1 MRDAGIQ
8 QIVEVLPEHF
18 MRLMRNWVRAK
29 SGGMG
34 FAISGAYS
42 GIAPDT
48 FDGPSMPILLGEAAD
63 VDRALERVPLRERAA
78 VMVFWQFEGRS
89 LPWFGRRLG
98 LDYRTAQTRIMAGHN
113 LVQRELRT
121 LAEATARLAEANR
134 QAALDSGA
142 FVGLSS
148 RM

>member
-8 QIVEVLPEHF
+8 QIVEILPEHF
-18 MRLMRNWVRAK
+18 IRLMRNWVRAK
-29 SGGMG
+29 SGGIG

-42 GIAPDT
+42 GMAHDT
-48 FDGPSMPILLGEAAD
+48 YDGPSMPILLGEAAN
-63 VDRALERVPLRERAA
+63 VDSGLERVPARERCA
-78 VMVFWQFEGRS
+78 VMLFWQFEGRS

-98 LDYRTAQTRIMAGHN
+98 LDYRTAQARIIKGHE
-113 LVQRELRT
+113 LLQRELRT
-121 LAEATARLAEANR
+121 LAELTARLAEANR
-134 QAALDSGA
+134 QAILDSTA

>member
-8 QIVEVLPEHF
+8 QIIEALPEHF

-29 SGGMG
+29 SGGVG
-34 FAISGAYS
+34 FAVSGAYS
-42 GIAPDT
+42 GIAPDSY
-48 FDGPSMPILLGEAAD
+48 DGPSIPILMGEAAD

-89 LPWFGRRLG
+89 LPWFGRRLN
-98 LDYRTAQTRIMAGHN
+98 LDYRTAQARIMKGHE
-113 LVQRELRT
+113 LVQCELRV
-121 LAEATARLAEANR
+121 LADATARLAEANR
-134 QAALDSGA
+134 KAALDSTA

-148 RM
+148 QM